1 MTPQLLWERRPW
13 QHNDVDKQRVAQ
25 IVHGQLKAAFRVSG
39 CTAGMVSVTLIMIS
53 KQSVTDSV
61 DKQRGWQR
69 GQLLIQHAI

>member
-39 CTAGMVSVTLIMIS
+39 CTAGMVSVTLI
-53 KQSVTDSV
+53 
-61 DKQRGWQR
+61 
-69 GQLLIQHAI
+69 